1 MLMLKVKS
9 KYFFG
14 ASAKNQPLIEPDAR
28 HFAHL
33 MRKQLPPAKTYG
45 EIYRPPVE
53 GLGVRR
59 GDGEKR

>member
-14 ASAKNQPLIEPDAR
+14 ASAKNQPLIETDAR

-33 MRKQLPPAKTYG
+33 MGKQLPPAKPYC
-45 EIYRPPVE
+45 EIHRPPGE
-53 GLGVRR
+53 GLNAPR
-59 GDGEKR
+59 GGWEK